1 MAEDLNLGR
10 PRTNP
15 ASGQS
20 ETARLRV
27 RRADISVSLPPKGNL
42 KFPALCFY
50 LGNKDMTGNHQYW
63 FHT

>member
-1 MAEDLNLGR
+1 MAEDLNSER

-27 RRADISVSLPPKGNL
+27 RRADISVSLLPKANL
-42 KFPALCFY
+42 KFPTLSFHLA
-50 LGNKDMTGNHQYW
+50 NKDMTGNHRCW